1 VYTEHFEEGVVVSV
15 LAHIIEVVVFAASA
29 DALLRIHL

>member
-1 VYTEHFEEGVVVSV
+1 VVSV
-15 LAHIIEVVVFAASA
+15 LAHIIQVVVFAASA